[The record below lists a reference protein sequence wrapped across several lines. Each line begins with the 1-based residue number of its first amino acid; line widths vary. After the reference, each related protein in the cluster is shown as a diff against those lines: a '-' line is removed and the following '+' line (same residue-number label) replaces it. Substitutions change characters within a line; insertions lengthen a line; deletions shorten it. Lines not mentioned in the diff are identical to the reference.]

1 MERQARHGLQYPSAA
16 YRGIQGSEF
25 EVLIGPNILAVIRFN
40 VALWMIMA
48 PKFKRAVIRSSGRG
62 WGGMISLV

>member
-1 MERQARHGLQYPSAA
+1 MERQARHGLQYHSAA

-25 EVLIGPNILAVIRFN
+25 EVLIVPNILAVIRFN
-40 VALWMIMA
+40 VTWMIMA
-48 PKFKRAVIRSSGRG
+48 PKFKRAVIRSSGQG